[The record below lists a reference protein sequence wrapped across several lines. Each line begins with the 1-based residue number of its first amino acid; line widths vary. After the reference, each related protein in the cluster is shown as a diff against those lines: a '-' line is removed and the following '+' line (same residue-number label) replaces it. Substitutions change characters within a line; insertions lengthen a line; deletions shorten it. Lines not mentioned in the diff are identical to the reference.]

1 VGPQRRAVAACALA
15 LFAASFLARYPLAR
29 TWSALGVLDQHDV
42 LFDAD
47 PVVFLQAFR
56 DGDMRDRLWRAH
68 PNVRN
73 LVNPPVRLAGRIARA
88 VRPDWTVERARGE
101 AALLVAP
108 AASGATTAAV
118 FLTLRLLGA
127 PIGAAVLGALVEM
140 GSFSGLVFGSI
151 PESYPLSGAVLA
163 AAFLLLADALR
174 PGGRLRA
181 VPWVLVAST
190 AFGITATNLG
200 LVGIPLFFAASR
212 ALGSRVRAAA
222 VTAGLLL
229 ASAALAVVEL
239 LALNAAYGEH
249 LPLRKIERTD
259 PFLAPRPLATARSFP
274 EAVVST
280 VLPDRP
286 PVVTNEI
293 GLRRDY
299 PIKLMFTVEGGPQGI
314 VSRLLRGLVVA
325 GFLLLGALQLARLTD
340 RGPPILW
347 AALGVLAFNLVLH
360 SAYRGPDL
368 LLYSMHWHA
377 ALAVVLGAT
386 ALAPRR
392 AAVVLL
398 AAAVALNSVSVVL
411 WMVRTLRAMA

>member
-1 VGPQRRAVAACALA
+1 VGPERRAVAACALA

-42 LFDAD
+42 LFDSD
-47 PVVFLQAFR
+47 PVVYLQVFR

-73 LVNPPVRLAGRIARA
+73 LVNPPVRLAARLARA
-88 VRPDWTVERARGE
+88 VRPDWTAERARGE
-101 AALLVAP
+101 AALVVAP

-127 PIGAAVLGALVEM
+127 PIGAAALGAVVEM
-140 GSFSGLVFGSI
+140 CSFSGLVFGSI
-151 PESYPLSGAVLA
+151 PESYPLSGTVLA

-212 ALGSRVRAAA
+212 ALGSRLRAAA

-229 ASAALAVVEL
+229 VSAALAVVEV

-286 PVVTNEI
+286 AVVTNEI

-325 GFLLLGALQLARLTD
+325 GFLLLGALQLARLAD
-340 RGPPILW
+340 RGPPVLG
-347 AALGVLAFNLVLH
+347 AALGVLAWNLVLH
-360 SAYRGPDL
+360 SVYRGPDL

-398 AAAVALNSVSVVL
+398 AAAVALNSVSVL
-411 WMVRTLRAMA
+411 MWMVRTLRAMV

>member
-1 VGPQRRAVAACALA
+1 MKPERRAVAACAIA
-15 LFAASFLARYPLAR
+15 LFAGSFLERYPLAR
-29 TWSALGVLDQHDV
+29 TWSALGVLDQHDI

-56 DGDMRDRLWRAH
+56 DGEMRDRLWRTH

-73 LVNPPVRLAGRIARA
+73 LVNPPVRLAARLA
-88 VRPDWTVERARGE
+88 RVVRPDWTEERARGE

-108 AASGATTAAV
+108 AASGVTTAAV

-127 PIGAAVLGALVEM
+127 SLGAAALGAALEM
-140 GSFSGLVFGSI
+140 SFFSGLVFGSI
-151 PESYPLSGAVLA
+151 PESYPLSGAVVA
-163 AAFLLLADALR
+163 VAFLLLADAAR
-174 PGGRLRA
+174 AGGRLRA
-181 VPWVLVAST
+181 LPWILVGST

-212 ALGSRVRAAA
+212 ALGSRLRAAA
-222 VTAGLLL
+222 ATAGLIL
-229 ASAALAVVEL
+229 AAAAVGVLEL
-239 LALNAAYGEH
+239 LALNAAYREH
-249 LPLRKIERTD
+249 LPLRKVERTD
-259 PFLAPRPLATARSFP
+259 SFLEARPLATARSFP

-286 PVVTNEI
+286 AVVTNEI

-299 PIKLMFTVEGGPQGI
+299 PFKLMFTSEGGPTSV

-325 GFLLLGALQLARLTD
+325 GFLLLGALQLARLEGP
-340 RGPPILW
+340 GPPLLG
-347 AALGVLAFNLVLH
+347 AAVGVLAFNLALH
-360 SAYRGPDL
+360 SVYRGPDL

-377 ALAVVLGAT
+377 ALALVIGAA

-392 AAVVLL
+392 GALALL
-398 AAAVALNSVSVVL
+398 AGAVAFNSFSVL
-411 WMVRTLRAMA
+411 WWMVRTLRTLA

>member
-1 VGPQRRAVAACALA
+1 MGPERRAVAACALA

-73 LVNPPVRLAGRIARA
+73 LVNPPVRLAARLARA

-140 GSFSGLVFGSI
+140 CSFSGLVFGSI

-212 ALGSRVRAAA
+212 ALQSRLRAAA
-222 VTAGLLL
+222 ATAGLLTV
-229 ASAALAVVEL
+229 SAALGIVEL
-239 LALNAAYGEH
+239 LALNAAYREH

-259 PFLAPRPLATARSFP
+259 SFLVPRPLDTARAFP

-286 PVVTNEI
+286 AVVTNEI

-325 GFLLLGALQLARLTD
+325 GFLLLGAMQLARLTD
-340 RGPPILW
+340 RGPPVLW
-347 AALGVLAFNLVLH
+347 AALGVLAFNVVLH
-360 SAYRGPDL
+360 SVYRGPDL

-392 AAVVLL
+392 AAVALL
-398 AAAVALNSVSVVL
+398 AVAVAFNSVSVLL
-411 WMVRTLRAMA
+411 WMVRTLRAMG